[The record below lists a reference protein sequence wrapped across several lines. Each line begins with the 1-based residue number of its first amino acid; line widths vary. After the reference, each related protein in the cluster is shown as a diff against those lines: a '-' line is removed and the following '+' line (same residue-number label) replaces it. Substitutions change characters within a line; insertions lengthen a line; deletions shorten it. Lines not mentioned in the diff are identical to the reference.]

1 MSKIILG
8 FVGPIASGKGTA
20 CEYLKNKYNA
30 GTTRF
35 SSILRDIVGRLG
47 IPESRNDLQKLS
59 LALRQGFGDDVLAKA
74 IALDVQ
80 KDKQPIIGVDGVR
93 RLPDI
98 KYLREIPGFYLVSI
112 DADQKKRFER
122 IVGRG
127 ENTDDTTKTFENFKK
142 DEKGEA
148 EKNIQ
153 EIQTQAQF
161 HLDNNGTKEELY
173 GQIDEMLKKLITSI

>member
-20 CEYLKNKYNA
+20 CEYLKNKYDA

-47 IPESRNDLQKLS
+47 IPESRNDLQKMS
-59 LALRQGFGDDVLAKA
+59 LILRQGFGDDVLAKA

-80 KDKQPIIGVDGVR
+80 KDKRSIIGVDGVR

-98 KYLREIPGFYLVSI
+98 KYLRAVPGFHLVSI
-112 DADQKKRFER
+112 DADQRKRYER
-122 IVGRG
+122 IVERG
-127 ENTDDTTKTFENFKK
+127 ENTDDTSKTFENFQQ
-142 DEKGEA
+142 DELGEA
-148 EKNIQ
+148 EKNIK
-153 EIQTQAQF
+153 EIQAQAHF
-161 HLDNNGTKEELY
+161 HLNNNGTKEDLY
-173 GQIDEMLKKLITSI
+173 QQIDEMLKKIKN